1 MIYFVHGFGSELL
14 KIAGQAMP
22 QIAKQQM
29 GGQAGQNSEQ
39 KLDPSPVASADRNTG
54 TNTPAGQPELPRG
67 NPASTDMGPLTQPK
81 RQSFKA
87 AKT

>member
-1 MIYFVHGFGSELL
+1 MIHFVHGFGSELL
-14 KIAGQAMP
+14 KMAGQAMP

-29 GGQAGQNSEQ
+29 GQDGQNSEQ

-67 NPASTDMGPLTQPK
+67 NPASTDMKPLSQPNQK
-81 RQSFKA
+81 SFKA
-87 AKT
+87 AKI